1 MEKRTQPA
9 GKIRKKM
16 SPLVIIGGSVVLL
29 AIVFFVISRGMLE
42 NRDPA
47 IAGAHRES
55 AESNEGSPQPGADGT
70 TADVRFRD
78 DATLTFLAGDGSAR
92 AAVRIEIA
100 EDEASRTQGLMGR
113 RQMGEDQGMLFIF
126 PDEEY
131 RSFWMANTPLPLD
144 IIYVN
149 RDREIVTIQRNTVP
163 YSEESIPSTR
173 PATYVIEVNAGFADR
188 HGITEGEKVQ
198 WLKK

>member
-1 MEKRTQPA
+1 MEKPSQSA
-9 GKIRKKM
+9 GNTRKKM
-16 SPLVIIGGSVVLL
+16 SSLVIIGGSVLLL
-29 AIVFFVISRGMLE
+29 AIAIFLISRGLLE
-42 NRDPA
+42 KRDPTE
-47 IAGAHRES
+47 AGAHRES
-55 AESNEGSPQPGADGT
+55 AESTESARPGAEGT
-70 TADVRFRD
+70 TADPRFRD

-113 RQMGEDQGMLFIF
+113 RQMAEDQGMLFIF
-126 PDEEY
+126 PDEDY

-163 YSEESIPSTR
+163 YSEESIPSTA